1 MISAA
6 IRKLEKWSQS
16 EENPAVQDVLHQV
29 FEVNLLWMD
38 AQREF
43 VVALKEYKRVFE
55 RVLEMEKRLDQARK
69 QLVKQRS
76 GRLWL
81 FVRRVWYKISWLA
94 RGTEDWLGQVC
105 VCVWYMYVWSGGH
118 LAVVEQRRER
128 AMFVWWRLHCVFAG
142 MKIICLFLPV
152 SSKPTKN
159 GRNVVVS
166 Q

>member
-69 QLVKQRS
+69 QLVKQRR

-81 FVRRVWYKISWLA
+81 L
-94 RGTEDWLGQVC
+94 
-105 VCVWYMYVWSGGH
+105 
-118 LAVVEQRRER
+118 
-128 AMFVWWRLHCVFAG
+128 
-142 MKIICLFLPV
+142 
-152 SSKPTKN
+152 
-159 GRNVVVS
+159 
-166 Q
+166 